1 MATFGET
8 KIDPKIIEELIRFSK
23 NIQKAP
29 KLVPAQDEIQLE
41 TTPYDVVYEEDK
53 VRLLHYKPMT
63 EKTNSYTLY
72 YCLCSYQQISYFRY
86 SSKKKLGKESTRT
99 RNRCVHD

>member
-8 KIDPKIIEELIRFSK
+8 KIDPKIVEEIIKFSN

-53 VRLLHYKPMT
+53 MR
-63 EKTNSYTLY
+63 
-72 YCLCSYQQISYFRY
+72 
-86 SSKKKLGKESTRT
+86 
-99 RNRCVHD
+99 